1 MTSHHSSNMQS
12 LKLDENEKLLYKNF
26 TIIINRQLGKGGFG
40 QIYLGRNIKENYP
53 IAIKVEENGTRSHLF
68 LEYEI
73 LQDIQGDEGIPK
85 VYKFKQGH
93 KHNYLIME
101 LLGKSIDKLFSECKK
116 NFSYKTIFQ
125 IGYQMIQRIEY
136 IHSKGYIHR
145 DIKPGNFVIGKG
157 DKSKII
163 YIIDFGL
170 SKRYI
175 DKNNQ
180 KHIPYKEGKGLTG
193 TARYV
198 SLFTH
203 YGIEQSRRDDIEGI
217 AYNLIYLA
225 KGKLP
230 WQGVKTKNKKEK
242 HKKIMESKLAY
253 SPEQLCKDLPDEFV
267 NLLKYSRNL
276 EFEEKPDYKSIK
288 AQAQSNT
295 PAVFE
300 NKEAMLSIAVCDIDS
315 DGEYDAVLV
324 KDEFTAIPN
333 KGLDVFSLRDGDFYH
348 KCGFHDTR
356 EGTSEKIA
364 SFDTVGISKNGTDVV
379 FYNKADNADKNK
391 KISVRVD
398 GVQFIFTEN
407 EVKQ

>member
-1 MTSHHSSNMQS
+1 MSSNHSSSKIKIQ
-12 LKLDENEKLLYKNF
+12 DENEKLLDKHF

-40 QIYLGRNIKENYP
+40 QIYLGRKIKDNIP
-53 IAIKVEENGTRSHLF
+53 IAIKVEENGNRSHLL

-73 LQDIQGDEGIPK
+73 LKEIQGEEGIPK
-85 VYKFKQGH
+85 VYKFRQGH
-93 KHNYLIME
+93 NHNYLIME
-101 LLGKSIDKLFSECKK
+101 LLGKSIDKLFSDCKK
-116 NFSYKTIFQ
+116 QFSYKTIFQ

-157 DKSKII
+157 DKNKII

-175 DKNNQ
+175 DKNTN

-225 KGKLP
+225 RGKLP

-242 HKKIMESKLAY
+242 HKKIMDSKLAY
-253 SPEQLCKDLPDEFV
+253 TPDILCKDLPEEFA
-267 NLLKYSRNL
+267 NLLKYSREL
-276 EFEEKPDYKSIK
+276 EFEEKPDYKNIK
-288 AQAQSNT
+288 LLFKNYIVKNGGSMDWE
-295 PAVFE
+295 FE
-300 NKEAMLSIAVCDIDS
+300 WEKIKVEYSKED
-315 DGEYDAVLV
+315 
-324 KDEFTAIPN
+324 DEDE
-333 KGLDVFSLRDGDFYH
+333 K
-348 KCGFHDTR
+348 
-356 EGTSEKIA
+356 SEK
-364 SFDTVGISKNGTDVV
+364 
-379 FYNKADNADKNK
+379 
-391 KISVRVD
+391 
-398 GVQFIFTEN
+398 
-407 EVKQ
+407 

>member
-1 MTSHHSSNMQS
+1 MTSHHSSYKSKIQ
-12 LKLDENEKLLYKNF
+12 DENEKLLDKNF

-40 QIYLGRNIKENYP
+40 QIYLGRNIKENFP
-53 IAIKVEENGTRSHLF
+53 IAIKVEENGTRSHLY

-73 LQDIQGDEGIPK
+73 IKEIQGEEGIPK
-85 VYKFKQGH
+85 VYKFRQGH
-93 KHNYLIME
+93 HHNYLIME
-101 LLGKSIDKLFSECKK
+101 LLGKSIDKLFSDNKK
-116 NFSYKTIFQ
+116 QFSYKTIFQ

-136 IHSKGYIHR
+136 VHSKGYIHR

-175 DKNNQ
+175 DRNTNN
-180 KHIPYKEGKGLTG
+180 HIPYKEGKGLTG

-242 HKKIMESKLAY
+242 HKKIMESKLEFT
-253 SPEQLCKDLPDEFV
+253 PDILCKDLPKELEK
-267 NLLKYSRNL
+267 LLNYARRL
-276 EFEEKPDYKSIK
+276 DFEDTPDYKNIK
-288 AQAQSNT
+288 LMFKNY
-295 PAVFE
+295 
-300 NKEAMLSIAVCDIDS
+300 IC
-315 DGEYDAVLV
+315 
-324 KDEFTAIPN
+324 
-333 KGLDVFSLRDGDFYH
+333 
-348 KCGFHDTR
+348 
-356 EGTSEKIA
+356 
-364 SFDTVGISKNGTDVV
+364 KNGGSMNMEFDW
-379 FYNKADNADKNK
+379 DKR
-391 KISVRVD
+391 KIEDSKEED
-398 GVQFIFTEN
+398 EEEKSEN
-407 EVKQ
+407 

>member
-1 MTSHHSSNMQS
+1 M
-12 LKLDENEKLLYKNF
+12 
-26 TIIINRQLGKGGFG
+26 
-40 QIYLGRNIKENYP
+40 GRNIKENVP

-175 DKNNQ
+175 DKNNK

-267 NLLKYSRNL
+267 TLLKYSRNL
-276 EFEEKPDYKSIK
+276 EFEEDPDYKKIK
-288 AQAQSNT
+288 LMFKNHIIKNGGT
-295 PAVFE
+295 MNFE
-300 NKEAMLSIAVCDIDS
+300 FDWDKAKIEDSKE
-315 DGEYDAVLV
+315 E
-324 KDEFTAIPN
+324 DE
-333 KGLDVFSLRDGDFYH
+333 K
-348 KCGFHDTR
+348 
-356 EGTSEKIA
+356 SEK
-364 SFDTVGISKNGTDVV
+364 
-379 FYNKADNADKNK
+379 
-391 KISVRVD
+391 
-398 GVQFIFTEN
+398 
-407 EVKQ
+407 

>member
-1 MTSHHSSNMQS
+1 MNSHHSSNMQS

-40 QIYLGRNIKENYP
+40 QIYLGRNIKENIP

-175 DKNNQ
+175 DKNNK

-253 SPEQLCKDLPDEFV
+253 TPEQLCKDLPDEFV

-276 EFEEKPDYKSIK
+276 EFEENPDYKSIK
-288 AQAQSNT
+288 LMFKNHIT
-295 PAVFE
+295 KNGGTMNFE
-300 NKEAMLSIAVCDIDS
+300 FDWDKIKIEDSKE
-315 DGEYDAVLV
+315 E
-324 KDEFTAIPN
+324 DE
-333 KGLDVFSLRDGDFYH
+333 K
-348 KCGFHDTR
+348 
-356 EGTSEKIA
+356 SEK
-364 SFDTVGISKNGTDVV
+364 
-379 FYNKADNADKNK
+379 
-391 KISVRVD
+391 
-398 GVQFIFTEN
+398 
-407 EVKQ
+407 